1 MKTVKSLT
9 VAIAFGLSSVVAAQ
23 AESGPS
29 KLDIA
34 IVWSQNNCDGI
45 EIAEDAKNAA
55 AQATAGMSAADHAAK
70 ASEIEKAIE
79 DNFGGD
85 RSEYC
90 EFVAEMA
97 AGL

>member
-1 MKTVKSLT
+1 MKIVKAIAM
-9 VAIAFGLSSVVAAQ
+9 VIAFGTFGVAGAQ

-34 IVWSQNNCDGI
+34 IVWSQDNCDGSAI
-45 EIAEDAKNAA
+45 SEGAKNAA
-55 AQATAGMSAADHAAK
+55 AKATAGMSATDHAAK

-79 DNFGGD
+79 ENFDGD

-97 AGL
+97 ADL